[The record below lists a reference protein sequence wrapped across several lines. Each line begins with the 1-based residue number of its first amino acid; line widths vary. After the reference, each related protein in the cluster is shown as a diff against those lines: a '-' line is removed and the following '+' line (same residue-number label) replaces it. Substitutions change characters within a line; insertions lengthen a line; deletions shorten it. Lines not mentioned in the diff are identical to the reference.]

1 MHGLKS
7 ANLHFFINYA
17 GLDQMW
23 ILFAIHSNT
32 LCSIRVLIINNPL
45 VYYGLIC
52 LVSSSSF
59 YNINILIGWKLWSC
73 VVIGKKYVKFL
84 AYPTQISCLEFLWHM
99 HIVHIAINKVSRNL
113 HQVSPLQSS
122 FVHSVTIKTADT
134 DTLLVKSKDSR
145 LYGP

>member
-1 MHGLKS
+1 MLHKS
-7 ANLHFFINYA
+7 V
-17 GLDQMW
+17 D
-23 ILFAIHSNT
+23 
-32 LCSIRVLIINNPL
+32 NNPL

-59 YNINILIGWKLWSC
+59 CNINILIGWKLWRC

-113 HQVSPLQSS
+113 QQVSPLQSS
-122 FVHSVTIKTADT
+122 FVPQC
-134 DTLLVKSKDSR
+134 LLLGIFVHKVFETNLNFRYQQVRIPKKYIPQVLNFQNWHNKSAFPFSDFLLFR
-145 LYGP
+145 T